1 MTVSRWF
8 SVHFMITSI
17 LMMMMMMVMVMI
29 IASISNSVR
38 CDLSFHLFQYVE
50 ITICESRNFTQFC
63 LACHLMIIMKMV
75 TMVGS
80 R

>member
-1 MTVSRWF
+1 MSFHLIMMVM
-8 SVHFMITSI
+8 MIMI
-17 LMMMMMMVMVMI
+17 MIMMMMMMVMVMI

>member
-1 MTVSRWF
+1 MSF
-8 SVHFMITSI
+8 HLI
-17 LMMMMMMVMVMI
+17 MMMMVMMMVMI

-38 CDLSFHLFQYVE
+38 YDLSFHLFQYVE
-50 ITICESRNFTQFC
+50 MTICESRNFTQFC
-63 LACHLMIIMKMV
+63 LACHLMIIMKVV

>member
-1 MTVSRWF
+1 
-8 SVHFMITSI
+8 
-17 LMMMMMMVMVMI
+17 MMMI
-29 IASISNSVR
+29 IANISNSVMR
-38 CDLSFHLFQYVE
+38 DLSFHLFQYVE
-50 ITICESRNFTQFC
+50 ITIWESRNFTQFC

>member
-1 MTVSRWF
+1 MMVMMT
-8 SVHFMITSI
+8 MI
-17 LMMMMMMVMVMI
+17 MMMLMMVMI

-38 CDLSFHLFQYVE
+38 YDLSFHLFQYVE
-50 ITICESRNFTQFC
+50 MTICESRNFTQFC
-63 LACHLMIIMKMV
+63 LACHLMRIMKMV